1 MEPLKKRKKTI
12 IAFGIFLF
20 FMFIFTIISKGI
32 YASGLPQIETATPI
46 RNSIAHDIYADGSV
60 RQGRETAFNVVSGLR
75 VENVYVRAG
84 DIVKPGD
91 ILFTIDTADLNEK
104 ITAIERNIQKINL
117 QIGDV
122 EKNKLLEN
130 QKKETELARAQEDY
144 QNTEGKT
151 DKQISYADESIGRAA
166 EKLNSHE
173 NHPVYQ
179 TPQEQ
184 REQKEREYQIWVE
197 KLDELEAAVHTS
209 QETAAAAQEALN
221 LAAKT
226 LEEAVAAEET
236 EEVLAPLRE
245 TVQAAEV
252 FLQEQMQLL
261 TDAQTALETH
271 MANQVSKPDFSGEDA
286 AKEQWSREKRQLEE
300 SLRNAE
306 IAKETAQQNKS
317 DAMLDA
323 GRNIEDAG
331 GESNADSTLEIYRI
345 DLAAAQET
353 LEKYKTI
360 MDNDGKIYADT
371 SGMIME
377 MNAAV
382 GERTPDTAAAKLAGL
397 DQSLNFFAVIDEEQK
412 KYVEQG
418 SAASINWMG
427 TKSPTK
433 ELCVDYLMESR
444 LIPGNYEI
452 TVLLPEGTGN
462 IGKSGTLVIPFRS
475 ESFDYCIPTDAVHTD
490 GNSKKYVYVVNV
502 KESILGTELA
512 VRTAYVDVLD
522 QNDRYTAVES
532 DVLGHDTQIVTY
544 SSKELKENAAV
555 RYAEW

>member
-32 YASGLPQIETATPI
+32 YASGLPQIETTTPI
-46 RNSIAHDIYADGSV
+46 RNSIAHDVYADGSV

-75 VENVYVRAG
+75 VENVYVRTG

-117 QIGDV
+117 QIGDA
-122 EKNKLLEN
+122 EKNKSLEN
-130 QKKETELARAQEDY
+130 QKKEMELARAQEDY

-166 EKLNSHE
+166 EELNSHE

-209 QETAAAAQEALN
+209 QETAAVAQEALN

-245 TVQAAEV
+245 TVQAAEA

-261 TDAQTALETH
+261 TDVQTALETH
-271 MANQVSKPDFSGEDA
+271 MANPVSKPDFSGEDA

-490 GNSKKYVYVVNV
+490 GNSKKYVYMVNV

-532 DVLGHDTQIVTY
+532 DVLDHDTQIVTY
-544 SSKELKENAAV
+544 SNKELKENAAV

>member
-32 YASGLPQIETATPI
+32 YASGLPQIETTTPI
-46 RNSIAHDIYADGSV
+46 RNSIAHDVYADGSV

-75 VENVYVRAG
+75 VENVYVRTG

-117 QIGDV
+117 QIGDA
-122 EKNKLLEN
+122 EKNKSLEN
-130 QKKETELARAQEDY
+130 QKKEMELARAQEDY

-166 EKLNSHE
+166 EELNSHE

-226 LEEAVAAEET
+226 LEEAVEAEET

-245 TVQAAEV
+245 TVQAAEA

-261 TDAQTALETH
+261 TDVQTALETH
-271 MANQVSKPDFSGEDA
+271 MANPVSKPDFSGEDA

-490 GNSKKYVYVVNV
+490 GNSKKYVYMVNV

-532 DVLGHDTQIVTY
+532 DVLDHDTQIVTY
-544 SSKELKENAAV
+544 SNKELKENAAV